1 MGIKIDT
8 ALIPDKDFCIYSG
21 TGGEFTEYFWYRN
34 GELILQSTKAD
45 TLFLEKISYADT
57 GIYHCIATNSLAT
70 ELTLIRRPVHINID
84 TGVNIVEHHK
94 QEHISIYPNPAK
106 DYVVFETSL
115 NYPNG
120 KKYKL
125 ILSDV
130 FGQVV
135 ATLSLK
141 NEKTVWD
148 CREELSG
155 TYIYSIKNGLNV
167 IDRGKIVILK

>member
-8 ALIPDKDFCIYSG
+8 TLIPDKDFCIYSG